1 MKKTLVLVLSLLMV
15 LSLASVASA
24 SLNIVGGQFSL
35 DYTIDMNEAKPIDG
49 SKTDAL
55 KGEARI
61 NLEGKYSNDNF
72 VGYCYSRFDFNNDS
86 VNGGAPRWYM
96 KKAEMDY
103 IIADGFT
110 LGLAFDKDDIKIHD
124 ELVYDGKKLK
134 DFYNGVVL
142 LSAKYAGDDLK
153 VSNFNTMFTGGLF
166 DNLTVVKLDIADA
179 KIRSLIGLNQAK
191 AGGESYLGF
200 KTFSEAS
207 YNFGDFE
214 VGAGAELA
222 KAAAKNAKFEISTI
236 RGAVKAYLGSFTV
249 TVRGQLGKKGDKMEF
264 NYSRFI
270 IGYDNY
276 ELDTVFEPKKKFE
289 PKLKIKKL
297 AGTNNDIEAKFTF
310 SHDGNKFKKPKINV
324 KHIFRF

>member
-1 MKKTLVLVLSLLMV
+1 ML

-35 DYTIDMNEAKPIDG
+35 DYTIDMNDAKPIDG

-72 VGYCYSRFDFNNDS
+72 VGYCYSRFDFNKDS
-86 VNGGAPRWYM
+86 VNGGGPRWYM

-142 LSAKYAGDDLK
+142 LSAKYAGDAVK
-153 VSNFNTMFTGGLF
+153 VSNFNTMLTGGLF
-166 DNLTVVKLDIADA
+166 KNITVAKAEIGDA
-179 KIRSLIGLNQAK
+179 KIRGILDLKQAK
-191 AGGESYLGF
+191 DEVDPNTKYMGMNALA
-200 KTFSEAS
+200 EAS

-214 VGAGAELA
+214 VGAGAELG
-222 KAAAKNAKFEISTI
+222 KAAAKNAKFEIGTI

-276 ELDTVFEPKKKFE
+276 ELDTVFEPKSKFE

-297 AGTNNDIEAKFTF
+297 AGTNNDIEAKFTL
-310 SHDGNKFKKPKINV
+310 SHDGNKFKKPVINV